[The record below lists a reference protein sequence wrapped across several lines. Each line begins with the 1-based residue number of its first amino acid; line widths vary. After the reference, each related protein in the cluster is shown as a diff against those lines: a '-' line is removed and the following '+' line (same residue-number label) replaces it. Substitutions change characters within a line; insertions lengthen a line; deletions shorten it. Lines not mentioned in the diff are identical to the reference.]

1 LEEDPTIED
10 VPFIN
15 IKNAPVF
22 EGCEGLFKEENKRCF
37 DSKMK
42 QFIQRNFNVDIAN
55 ELGLLAEVHKTQT
68 SFLMDEKGNVIGI
81 KIRAKQK
88 RLKEEMQ

>member
-1 LEEDPTIED
+1 
-10 VPFIN
+10 
-15 IKNAPVF
+15 
-22 EGCEGLFKEENKRCF
+22 
-37 DSKMK
+37 MK

>member
-1 LEEDPTIED
+1 
-10 VPFIN
+10 
-15 IKNAPVF
+15 
-22 EGCEGLFKEENKRCF
+22 
-37 DSKMK
+37 MK

-55 ELGLLAEVHKTQT
+55 ELGLLAKVHKTQT

-88 RLKEEMQ
+88 RLKEEMQPIGCVFFMCNLDLLFL